1 MSLVTPDL
9 QLFHGGRL
17 TGPVELRTRSKS
29 MAYGPG
35 FYMTTSYWTA
45 RDYRGGSGFVYRIT
59 VDGDL
64 RWAHR
69 VRLDGPQLDV
79 FLGSIPRLKRRR
91 EVNNDLFRLRARR
104 PDDTV
109 SMTAVL
115 NMLDI
120 HQSYGASVARDVARA
135 IVAAG
140 VDASLVTSANGGNE
154 DWVVLHNVQKVR
166 KVERLT
172 GPEEDAP
179 RLKDLEP

>member
-17 TGPVELRTRSKS
+17 VGPVELRTRAKS

-45 RDYRGGSGFVYRIT
+45 REYRGGSGFTYRIT
-59 VDGDL
+59 VNGNL

-69 VRLDGPQLDV
+69 TRLDAQGV
-79 FLGSIPRLKRRR
+79 ASFLTSIPKLKRRR
-91 EVNNDLFRLRARR
+91 EVLADLQRLAARR
-104 PDDTV
+104 PDGTV
-109 SMTAVL
+109 SMTAIL
-115 NMLDI
+115 NTLDL
-120 HQSYGASVARDVARA
+120 HQSYGASVAQDVARA

-179 RLKDLEP
+179 RLKDLES